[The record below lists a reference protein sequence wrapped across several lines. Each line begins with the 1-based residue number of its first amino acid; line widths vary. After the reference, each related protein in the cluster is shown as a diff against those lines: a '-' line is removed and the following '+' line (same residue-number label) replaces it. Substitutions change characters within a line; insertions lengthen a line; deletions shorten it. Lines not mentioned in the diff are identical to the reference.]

1 MDEALDTVTD
11 PLVAASMRQLV
22 SEILLRYGSIDAFCA
37 RLHRL
42 LDEPTDQ
49 IPAVTGIPCTY
60 PHGRHRLRERESM
73 ECQAG

>member
-37 RLHRL
+37 RLQWL
-42 LDEPTDQ
+42 LDEPTVQ
-49 IPAVTGIPCTY
+49 IPAVTGTTGTHPQ
-60 PHGRHRLRERESM
+60 GRHRLRER
-73 ECQAG
+73 